1 MKTGETEKRSNKL
14 PNELGQMG
22 DRREIFADSH
32 KRNLTKVRNL
42 WRTIIFHFGR
52 KMAYSKKKKKYQPYF
67 PLLYIICVMKHVH
80 IENSLG
86 NKLETHASSET
97 GYI

>member
-52 KMAYSKKKKKYQPYF
+52 KMAHSKKKKKIPVVFSCAVYNLCYEARSHRKF
-67 PLLYIICVMKHVH
+67 SWK
-80 IENSLG
+80 
-86 NKLETHASSET
+86 
-97 GYI
+97 